1 MEQKF
6 FTMSRQSRD
15 EYLRQKSREYAK
27 LCGGRAGRSAFID
40 EVERTT
46 ALARKTVIRRLNH
59 PPCGPPAGTP
69 RKRCRRYDERD
80 VFLLKRVWRES
91 GFLCGKLLC
100 GVVESILKSL
110 EADGERLGV
119 RERENLLR
127 MSPATMDRLLKPSKF
142 ELPKRRCGR
151 MLSGVAKEIPQRA
164 LRSSACPEPG
174 HIGADTVALC
184 GGNMGGKFFWIL
196 TLTDVFSGFTLIAP
210 VWNKGSE
217 AIASAII
224 RLLGQLPF
232 PPEEFHCDNGS
243 EFINSEVF
251 RAVKSHFP
259 QCSLTRSRPCHK
271 NDNAHVEQK
280 NGALVR
286 GLFGE
291 MRFDDPALEPLLE
304 RICALSNL
312 FVNHFQATRRCA
324 EKTRDRL
331 TGQTHRV
338 YEKATTP
345 LARLLS
351 GGFLSRESR
360 ERAVAATAGKHY
372 LSVRRELDRALS
384 ELLRCATGTPLA
396 PTSPDSFPPT
406 CAPNILT
413 PGLPPSSVSS

>member
-27 LCGGRAGRSAFID
+27 QCGGRAGRSAFID

-46 ALARKTVIRRLNH
+46 ALARKTLIRRLNH
-59 PPCGPPAGTP
+59 PPSDPPAGTP
-69 RKRCRRYDERD
+69 RKRRRRYDERD
-80 VFLLKRVWRES
+80 VSLLKRVWRES

-100 GVVESILKSL
+100 GV
-110 EADGERLGV
+110 
-119 RERENLLR
+119 
-127 MSPATMDRLLKPSKF
+127 
-142 ELPKRRCGR
+142 
-151 MLSGVAKEIPQRA
+151 AKEIPQRA
-164 LRSSACPEPG
+164 LRASACPKPG
-174 HIGADTVALC
+174 HIGAGTVALC
-184 GGNMGGKFFWIL
+184 GGNMGGKFFRIL

-210 VWNKGSE
+210 IWNKESG
-217 AIASAII
+217 AISAAIV
-224 RLLGQLPF
+224 RLLGQLSF

-243 EFINSEVF
+243 EFLNSEVF
-251 RAVKSHFP
+251 RAVKLRFP
-259 QCSLTRSRPCHK
+259 RCSLTRSRPYHK

-291 MRFDDPALEPLLE
+291 MRFDDPASAPLLE

-312 FVNHFQATRRCA
+312 FVNHFQATRRCT

-338 YEKATTP
+338 YEKAKTP
-345 LARLLS
+345 IARLLA
-351 GGFLSRESR
+351 GDFLSPESR
-360 ERAVAATAGKHY
+360 ERAAVAAAGKHY

-384 ELLRCATGTPLA
+384 DLLRHATGTPLT
-396 PTSPDSFPPT
+396 PFPDASFPT
-406 CAPNILT
+406 ACARLPRT
-413 PGLPPSSVSS
+413 PGLHTPSVSS